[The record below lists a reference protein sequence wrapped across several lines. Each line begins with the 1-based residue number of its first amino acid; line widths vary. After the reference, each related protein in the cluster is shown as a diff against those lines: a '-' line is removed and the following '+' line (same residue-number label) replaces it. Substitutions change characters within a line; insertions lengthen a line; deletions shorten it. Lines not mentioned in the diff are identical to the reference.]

1 MRCLPLLISCLLGL
15 VALPS
20 HAELPFLQPNKP
32 YSGVRII
39 ETSEGDFQQTVYW
52 TPDKVRTETE
62 LPGMSMTNI
71 VREDLGVMWIS
82 NPMMGGCLEQS
93 IEGADELAQ
102 MGGNM
107 ISPENVDYEELG
119 SEEIDGYQTTKYQ
132 VTDTEDSTTHEAVF
146 WVTEDNI
153 LVRMEIEPDDA
164 VSEGRFTMRLT
175 NLEIGPQDDALFASP
190 GSCQKMPAMPGMP
203 GMPPQGQ

>member
-1 MRCLPLLISCLLGL
+1 MRRKLITTGYLLCII
-15 VALPS
+15 ALPS
-20 HAELPFLQPNKP
+20 LAELPFLEPSSS

-39 ETSEGDFQQTVYW
+39 ETTEGNFQQTVYW
-52 TPDKVRTETE
+52 TPLKVRTETE

-82 NPMMGGCLEQS
+82 NPLMGGCLEQS

-107 ISPENVDYEELG
+107 INPDNVDYEEIG
-119 SEEIDGYQTTKYQ
+119 SEEIDGIQTTKYH
-132 VTDTEDSTTHEAVF
+132 VTDSEGGALHEAIF

-153 LVRMEIEPDDA
+153 LVRMEIEPDKS
-164 VSEGRFTMRLT
+164 VSDESFTMRLT
-175 NLEIGPQDDALFASP
+175 DLKLGPQPDDLFESP
-190 GSCQKMPAMPGMP
+190 GNCQKMPAMPGLS
-203 GMPPQGQ
+203 PQVQ

>member
-1 MRCLPLLISCLLGL
+1 
-15 VALPS
+15 
-20 HAELPFLQPNKP
+20 
-32 YSGVRII
+32 
-39 ETSEGDFQQTVYW
+39 
-52 TPDKVRTETE
+52 
-62 LPGMSMTNI
+62 MSMTNI

-102 MGGNM
+102 MGGN
-107 ISPENVDYEELG
+107 IINPDNVDYEELG

-153 LVRMEIEPDDA
+153 LVRMEIEPDDS
-164 VSEGRFTMRLT
+164 VSEGSFTMRLT
-175 NLEIGPQDDALFASP
+175 SLEIGPQDDALFESP

-203 GMPPQGQ
+203 PQGQ